1 MNDEVD
7 ALWPR
12 LAARIRSE
20 RGWSLRRLARL
31 GRQRAD
37 RQTWLAH
44 GEPGTVVVKLSANPF
59 AAQRAAWAAE
69 ALSLLAGR
77 GVLVPVPLWSGR
89 LNERWWALVQP
100 RLPGEPADALDASL
114 LEELLAVVDLQSEP
128 GLGRGGWDVSWWVG
142 VVLFEGWEGWWDGAE
157 RAARETTQRLRSL
170 LEPAAGHRLPVADLV
185 HGDLNL
191 GNVLVHNGGLTGI
204 VDWDH
209 LGVGSRALDLTSLLF
224 EWQRLR
230 LADETAV
237 TADGGR
243 RLTGRIV
250 EIAGEPGLRCTIGY
264 AAIARLALSRARGQD
279 HQQVETWRRVIE
291 AILDSLATG

>member
-31 GRQRAD
+31 GRRRAD
-37 RQTWLAH
+37 RRTWLAH

-77 GVLVPVPLWSGR
+77 GVPVPVPLWWGR

-100 RLPGEPADALDASL
+100 RLPGEPADALDAWL
-114 LEELLAVVDLQSEP
+114 LDALLALVEQQAAP
-128 GLGRGGWDVSWWVG
+128 GLTPGGWDVSWWVG
-142 VVLFEGWEGWWDGAE
+142 VVVFEGWEGWWDGAE
-157 RAARETTQRLRSL
+157 QAAPETTRRLRVFL
-170 LEPAAGHRLPVADLV
+170 QPAAGHRLPVADLV

-191 GNVLVHNGGLTGI
+191 GNVLAHNGGVTGI

-209 LGVGSRALDLTSLLF
+209 VGVGSRALDLTSLLF

-230 LADETAV
+230 LTDKRKA
-237 TADGGR
+237 TADAGR
-243 RLTGRIV
+243 RLSGRIV
-250 EIAGEPGLRCTIGY
+250 EIAGEHGLRSTICY
-264 AAIARLALSRARGQD
+264 AAIARLALSRQRGD
-279 HQQVETWRRVIE
+279 HQQVDTWRRVSD
-291 AILDSLATG
+291 AILDSLAAG